1 MAIWLWKPSC
11 CAPSARWLEI
21 NMAKIH
27 PTAIVDPQAQLAD
40 DVIVGAYTLIG
51 PNVRVGAGT
60 EIGPHCVIEGHTTI
74 GVDNR
79 IFQFASL
86 GADPQDKKYK
96 GEPTRLI
103 IGDRNTIRE
112 FTTFNTGTVQDK
124 AFTQVG
130 NDNWIMAYVHVAHDC
145 VIGDHNVIANSV
157 QFAGHVT
164 VGNYT
169 LIGGISGIHQF
180 VRIGDFAML
189 GFQTRLSQDLPPFVV
204 AAGNPAQAQN
214 VHQEGPR
221 RRGFSPERLSMLKQM
236 YRLLYRKGLTLE
248 AAKAEIVALRGQ
260 TPEADGDI
268 DQMLAFLAQADRG
281 IVR

>member
-1 MAIWLWKPSC
+1 MAH
-11 CAPSARWLEI
+11 
-21 NMAKIH
+21 IH
-27 PTAIVDPQAQLAD
+27 PTALVDAQAQLAD
-40 DVIVGAYTLIG
+40 DVSVGPYTTIG
-51 PNVRVGAGT
+51 PNVVIGAGT
-60 EIGPHCVIEGHTTI
+60 SIAAHCVIEGHTTI
-74 GVDNR
+74 GRDNK

-96 GEPTRLI
+96 GEPTRLD

-112 FTTFNTGTVQDK
+112 FTTFNTGTVQD
-124 AFTQVG
+124 AGITRVG

-164 VGNYT
+164 VGNRT
-169 LIGGISGIHQF
+169 LIGGISGVHQF
-180 VRIGDFAML
+180 VRIGDFAMV
-189 GFQTRLSQDLPPFVV
+189 GFQTRLSQDLPPFVQ

-221 RRGFSPERLSMLKQM
+221 RQGFSAERLAMLKQM
-236 YRLLYRKGLTLE
+236 YKLLYRKGLTLE
-248 AAKAEIVALRGQ
+248 ASKQEIAALRGQ
-260 TPEADGDI
+260 HLDADADI
-268 DQMLAFLAQADRG
+268 DMMLAFLAKAERG